1 MILKVYARAKSKASL
16 NKLLRE
22 NNLVPVKEYSLL
34 RHGIKFTLGLD
45 VPDGSEVAIYTRIQN
60 GFPYPH
66 TMGTYNYKTNQ
77 VK

>member
-1 MILKVYARAKSKASL
+1 MKVYVRATSKAAL
-16 NKLLRE
+16 NKQLRE
-22 NNLVPVKEYSLL
+22 RNLIPVKEYSLL

-45 VPDGSEVAIYTRIQN
+45 VPDGSEVAIYIKIQN

>member
-1 MILKVYARAKSKASL
+1 MILKVYARAKSKAAL

-22 NNLVPVKEYSLL
+22 NNLIPVKEYSLL
-34 RHGIKFTLGLD
+34 RHGIKFTLGHD
-45 VPDGSEVAIYTRIQN
+45 VPDGSEVAIYTKIQN

-66 TMGTYNYKTNQ
+66 TIGIYNYNSNQ